1 MKVLITG
8 CAGFIGF
15 HLAQLLIK
23 KNIQVV
29 GIDNINNY
37 YDTNLK
43 KNRIK
48 ILKQHNNFTFY
59 KFNLLERRKTDLLIK
74 KNKIKILIHL
84 AAQAGVRHS
93 INNPDS
99 YFKNNL
105 EVFFNILEVSRF
117 QKESLRIQSPKTS

>member
-43 KNRIK
+43 KK
-48 ILKQHNNFTFY
+48 
-59 KFNLLERRKTDLLIK
+59 
-74 KNKIKILIHL
+74 
-84 AAQAGVRHS
+84 
-93 INNPDS
+93 
-99 YFKNNL
+99 
-105 EVFFNILEVSRF
+105 
-117 QKESLRIQSPKTS
+117 